1 MTDSHCD
8 QGHIIG
14 GGWDW
19 KMATAL
25 DINNTHIHRFYKCY
39 SVLFLMSY
47 FFNTWLVGGGANVVL
62 IHSFQELD
70 VHYRKLF
77 LSLNTLMIN

>member
-1 MTDSHCD
+1 MTDSFRD
-8 QGHIIG
+8 QGHITG

-19 KMATAL
+19 KMATAV
-25 DINNTHIHRFYKCY
+25 DSNSTHIQRFYKCY
-39 SVLFLMSY
+39 SVLFIMLY
-47 FFNTWLVGGGANVVL
+47 FFNTWLVGEANVL

-70 VHYRKLF
+70 VHYGKLF